1 MTEIKKI
8 AVIGAGVMGAA
19 IAAHA
24 ANAGLEVLLL
34 DIVRDPNDRNSV
46 ASGAIEKMLKTSP
59 APFMHPKFAKRITP
73 GNLEDDLG
81 KLKEI
86 DWVIE
91 AVIERQDIKTDVYK
105 KIDANRRSDTIVS
118 SNTSTIPLKNLIEGQ
133 SDEFKKHFL
142 ITHFFNPPRYMKLL
156 EIVAGE
162 KSDPAI
168 VKKISDFGDR
178 VLGKGIVNCKDTPGF
193 IANRLGVYWMT
204 VAINRAF
211 DQGISVQE
219 ADNLLGKPIGVPKT
233 GVFGLV
239 DLVGLDLMP
248 HLAKSLLEHLPEKD
262 SYRNETRDIPLITK
276 MIADGYTGRKGKG
289 GFYRLNTEGGKKQ
302 KEVLNLTTG
311 EYAPEAKVDLAAAS
325 AGKKGPK
332 PVLEFTDKY
341 GDYARDVMVHTLHY
355 AASLV
360 PQISDDIVNVDN
372 AMKWGFNWKFG
383 PFEMMDQL
391 GTDWLIE
398 QMPKYGLDVPEFLA
412 KAAGKTFYKTEDV
425 VLKYFGTDGMYH
437 IVERAEG
444 VLLLADIKR
453 KSQPVTKNASASLWD
468 IGDGVLCFEFHSKM
482 NAIDADIF
490 ALYGETIKKIGDAS
504 NGKTSG
510 DFKALVIYNEADN
523 FSAGANLG
531 LALFALNIGLFEQ
544 IDEFVAGGQ
553 GTYKKLKYAPFPV
566 VSAPAGLALG
576 GGCEIL
582 LHSDAVVA
590 HAETYTGLV
599 EVGVGLIPGW
609 GGCKEML
616 FRHSKKAGAKAGP
629 MQGPIKAF
637 EIISTAKTSTSAY
650 EAFDYLY
657 FREGTDTVV
666 LSRDRQLFA
675 AKQKALELA
684 KDYVAPEVSEGLRLP
699 GPSGKT
705 AMNLAVSDFQK
716 NGKATKYDGVVS
728 DALAEVLSGGK
739 NADWTVLM
747 TEDEILK
754 LEKAAFMKLVHNE
767 GTLKRIE
774 FMLENGKPLRN

>member
-1 MTEIKKI
+1 MTDIKKI

-19 IAAHA
+19 IAAHC
-24 ANAGLEVLLL
+24 ANAGHDVLLL
-34 DIVRDPNDRNSV
+34 DIVKDPEDRN
-46 ASGAIEKMLKTSP
+46 AIARGAIEKMLKTNP
-59 APFMHPKFAKRITP
+59 APFMHASFAKRVTP

-81 KLKEI
+81 KLSEI

-105 KIDANRRSDTIVS
+105 KIDAHRRKDTIVS
-118 SNTSTIPLKNLIEGQ
+118 SNTSTIPLKNLVEGQ
-133 SDEFKKHFL
+133 TDEFKKHFL

-162 KSDPAI
+162 KTDAAI
-168 VKKISDFGDR
+168 VKTISDFGDR

-211 DQGISVQE
+211 DQGIKVQE
-219 ADNLLGKPIGVPKT
+219 ADAILGRPVGVPKT

-248 HLAKSLLEHLPEKD
+248 HLSKSLLEHLPAVD

-276 MIADGYTGRKGKG
+276 MIAEGYTGRKGKG

-302 KEVLNLTTG
+302 KEVLNLETG
-311 EYAPEAKVDLAAAS
+311 DYAPEAKTELAAAK
-325 AGKKGPK
+325 AGKGGLKS
-332 PVLEFTDKY
+332 VLSFDDKY
-341 GDYARDVMVHTLHY
+341 GAYAKDVMVHTLHY

-383 PFEMMDQL
+383 PFEMIDQL
-391 GTDWLIE
+391 GVDWLIE
-398 QMPKYGLDVPEFLA
+398 AVKAYGLDVPALLQ
-412 KAAGKTFYKTEDV
+412 KAAGQSFYKTDDG
-425 VLKYFGTDGMYH
+425 VLKYFGTDGTYH
-437 IVERAEG
+437 AVERAEG

-453 KSQPVTKNASASLWD
+453 KSQPVAKNASASLWD
-468 IGDGVLCFEFHSKM
+468 IGDGVLCFEFHTKM
-482 NAIDADIF
+482 NAIDTDIF
-490 ALYGETIKKIGDAS
+490 ALYGDAIKKIGD
-504 NGKTSG
+504 GSG
-510 DFKALVIYNEADN
+510 PFKALVIYNEADN

-531 LALFALNIGLFEQ
+531 LALFALNVGLFDQ
-544 IDEFVAGGQ
+544 IDALVSGGQ
-553 GTYKKLKYAPFPV
+553 QIYKKLKHAPFPV
-566 VSAPAGLALG
+566 VAAPAGLALG

-609 GGCKEML
+609 GGSKEML
-616 FRHSKKAGAKAGP
+616 FRQVEKAGPKAGP
-629 MQGPIKAF
+629 MQGAIKAF
-637 EIISTAKTSTSAY
+637 EILSTAKTSTSAY

-657 FREGTDTVV
+657 FRKGTDEVV
-666 LSRDRQLFA
+666 MSRDRQLYA
-675 AKQKALELA
+675 AKQKALALL
-684 KDYVAPEVSEGLRLP
+684 DGYVAPQAREGIRLP
-699 GPSGKT
+699 GASGKA
-705 AMNLAVSDFQK
+705 AMNMAVADFQRS
-716 NGKATKYDGVVS
+716 GKATAYDGVVS

-739 NADWTVLM
+739 TGDITVPL
-747 TEDEILK
+747 TEDDLLA
-754 LEKAAFMKLVHNE
+754 LEKNAFMKLVKNE

>member
-1 MTEIKKI
+1 MSEIKKI

-19 IAAHA
+19 IAAHC
-24 ANAGLEVLLL
+24 ANAGLDVLLL
-34 DIVRDPNDRNSV
+34 DIVRDLNDRNAI

-59 APFMHPKFAKRITP
+59 APFMHPKFAKRITA

-105 KIDANRRSDTIVS
+105 KIDANRRADTIVS

-156 EIVAGE
+156 EIVAGAQTD
-162 KSDPAI
+162 KAI

-211 DQGISVQE
+211 DQGINVQE
-219 ADNLLGKPIGVPKT
+219 ADALLGRPIGVPKT

-262 SYRNETRDIPLITK
+262 SYRNESREVPLITK

-302 KEVLNLTTG
+302 KEVLNLQTC
-311 EYAPEAKVDLAAAS
+311 EYAPESKIDLAAAN

-332 PVLEFTDKY
+332 PVLEFADKY

-372 AMKWGFNWKFG
+372 AMKWGFNWKSG

-398 QMPKYGLDVPEFLA
+398 QMPKYNLDVPEFLQ
-412 KAAGKTFYKTEDV
+412 KAAGRTFYKTEDG
-425 VLKYFGTDGMYH
+425 VLHYFGTDGAYH
-437 IVERAEG
+437 AIERADG

-453 KSQPVTKNASASLWD
+453 KSQPVLKNASASAWD
-468 IGDGVLCFEFHSKM
+468 IGDGVLCFEFHTKM
-482 NAIDADIF
+482 NAIDTDIF
-490 ALYGETIKKIGDAS
+490 ALYGEAIKKIGD
-504 NGKTSG
+504 GKG

-531 LALFALNIGLFEQ
+531 LALFALNIGLFDQ
-544 IDEFVAGGQ
+544 IDELVGGGQ
-553 GTYKKLKYAPFPV
+553 GIYKKLKYAPFPV

-582 LHSDAVVA
+582 LHSDVVVA

-616 FRHSKKAGAKAGP
+616 FRHSKKAGPKAGP
-629 MQGPIKAF
+629 MQGVIKAF

-657 FREGTDTVV
+657 FREGIDTVV
-666 LSRDRQLFA
+666 LNRDRQLFA

-684 KDYVAPEVSEGLRLP
+684 ADYHAPEVNEGLRLP
-699 GPSGKT
+699 GPSGKA
-705 AMNLAVSDFQK
+705 AMNMAVSDFQK
-716 NGKATKYDGVVS
+716 NGKATNYDGVVS
-728 DALAEVLSGGK
+728 EALAEVLSGGK
-739 NADWTVLM
+739 NADVTVLM

-774 FMLENGKPLRN
+774 TMLETGKPLRN

>member
-19 IAAHA
+19 IAAHC
-24 ANAGLEVLLL
+24 ANAGHEVLLL
-34 DIVRDPNDRNSV
+34 DIVKDPNDRN
-46 ASGAIEKMLKTSP
+46 AIARGAIEKMLKTNP
-59 APFMHPKFAKRITP
+59 APFMHASFAKRVTP

-81 KLKEI
+81 RLSEI

-105 KIDANRRSDTIVS
+105 KIDAHRRADTIVS
-118 SNTSTIPLKNLIEGQ
+118 SNTSTIPLNNLVEGQ
-133 SDEFKKHFL
+133 TDEFKKHFL

-162 KSDPAI
+162 KTDPAI
-168 VKKISDFGDR
+168 VKTVSDFGDR

-211 DQGISVQE
+211 DQGITVQE
-219 ADNLLGKPIGVPKT
+219 ADAMLGRPLGVPKT

-248 HLAKSLLEHLPEKD
+248 HLAKSLLEHLPGKD
-262 SYRNETRDIPLITK
+262 SYRHESRDIPLITK

-289 GFYRLNTEGGKKQ
+289 GFYRLNTDGGKKQ
-302 KEVLNLTTG
+302 KEVLNLATG
-311 EYAPEAKVDLAAAS
+311 DYAPESKIDLAAAK
-325 AGKKGPK
+325 AGKGGTKS
-332 PVLEFTDKY
+332 VLEFDDKF
-341 GDYARDVMVHTLHY
+341 GSYAKDVMVHTLHY

-360 PQISDDIVNVDN
+360 PQISDDIVNIDN

-383 PFEMMDQL
+383 PFELIDQL
-391 GTDWLIE
+391 GVDWLIDAV
-398 QMPKYGLDVPEFLA
+398 KSYGLDVPEFLQ
-412 KAAGKTFYKTEDV
+412 KAAGQSFYKTEDG
-425 VLKYFGTDGMYH
+425 VLKYFGTDSAYH
-437 IVERAEG
+437 EVLRADG

-453 KSQPVTKNASASLWD
+453 KSKPVAKNASASLWD
-468 IGDGVLCFEFHSKM
+468 IGDGVVCFEFHTKM
-482 NAIDADIF
+482 NAIDTDIF
-490 ALYGETIKKIGDAS
+490 ALYGEALKKIGD
-504 NGKTSG
+504 GSG
-510 DFKALVIYNEADN
+510 EYKAMVIYNEADN

-531 LALFALNIGLFEQ
+531 LALFALNVGLFDQ
-544 IDEFVAGGQ
+544 IDSLISGGQ
-553 GTYKKLKYAPFPV
+553 GIYKKLKYAPFPV

-599 EVGVGLIPGW
+599 EVGVGIIPGW

-616 FRHSKKAGAKAGP
+616 FRQVEKAGPKAGP
-629 MQGPIKAF
+629 MQGVIKAF

-657 FREGTDTVV
+657 MRKGTDEVV

-675 AKQKALELA
+675 AKKKALELA
-684 KDYVAPEVSEGLRLP
+684 KDYQPPAVPEGLRLP
-699 GPSGKT
+699 GASGKA
-705 AMNLAVSDFQK
+705 AMNMAVSDFQRS
-716 NGKATKYDGVVS
+716 GKATLYDGVVS
-728 DALAEVLSGGK
+728 DALADVLSGGK
-739 NADWTVLM
+739 TGDVTVQLS
-747 TEDEILK
+747 EDDILA
-754 LEKAAFMKLVHNE
+754 LEKIAFMQLVRRE